1 MTKVK
6 KRIIPIILYD
16 GKTVIKGKNFNNDRT
31 IGSVEAIA
39 NLYSK
44 RRPDE
49 IAFLDVTAT
58 HEKRS
63 PNFEIFKYFA
73 DKFDIPFVVGGGIGS
88 VNDAKKCLSSGA
100 EKVII
105 GSAIINNRRLIQE
118 LSEALGSQAIVAS
131 VDYRSEN
138 NLVYSHSGRT
148 ITNKDVLTQVVEV
161 QELGAGEILLQDIS
175 RDGTLKG
182 LDLKTIEAAYNLT
195 TVPLIVAGG
204 VGEPGHVR
212 EAFEIGVSGVGAG
225 AIFQFTKFTPN
236 LVAEYSKGYGFDVRT
251 QTYHDSSLFT
261 ERSNN

>member
-16 GKTVIKGKNFNNDRT
+16 GKTVIKGKNFSNDRT
-31 IGSVEAIA
+31 IGSVEAVA
-39 NLYSK
+39 NLYSR

-63 PNFEIFKYFA
+63 PNFEIFRYFA
-73 DKFDIPFVVGGGIGS
+73 DKFDIPFAVGGGIS
-88 VNDAKKCLSSGA
+88 SLADAKKCLSSGA

-105 GSAIINNRRLIQE
+105 GSALINNGRLIPK
-118 LSEALGSQAIVAS
+118 LSEELGSQAIVAS
-131 VDYRSEN
+131 VDYRSED

-148 ITNKDVLTQVVEV
+148 ITNKDVLTHVIEV
-161 QELGAGEILLQDIS
+161 QELGVGEILLQDIS

-182 LDLKTIEAAYNLT
+182 LDLKTIKAAHNLT
-195 TVPLIVAGG
+195 NVPLIVAGG
-204 VGEPGHVR
+204 VGDPEHVR

-225 AIFQFTKFTPN
+225 SIFQFTKFTPN
-236 LVAEYSKGYGFDVRT
+236 LVAEDSKRHGFDVRT
-251 QTYHDSSLFT
+251 QTHHNPSPFT
-261 ERSNN
+261 ERSNT

>member
-1 MTKVK
+1 VPKVK

-31 IGSVEAIA
+31 IGSVEAVA
-39 NLYSK
+39 NLYS
-44 RRPDE
+44 RRSPDE

-73 DKFDIPFVVGGGIGS
+73 DKFDIPFAVGGGIS
-88 VNDAKKCLSSGA
+88 SLDDAKKCLSSGA

-105 GSAIINNRRLIQE
+105 GSALIENGGLIQK
-118 LSEALGSQAIVAS
+118 LSGALGSQAIVAS
-131 VDYRSEN
+131 VDYRSDDS
-138 NLVYSHSGRT
+138 LVYSHSGRT
-148 ITNKDVLTQVVEV
+148 ITNIDVLTHVVEV

-182 LDLKTIEAAYNLT
+182 LDLKTIKAVHNLT

-204 VGEPGHVR
+204 IGNPEHFR

-236 LVAEYSKGYGFDVRT
+236 MVAEDLKHQGFDVRT
-251 QTYHDSSLFT
+251 QNYHNSSLFT
-261 ERSNN
+261 ERSNT